1 MAEKAT
7 GAHALTVATR
17 ERQSPDWRSRATCRT
32 TGPHPTGACYSV
44 KPQLMRRRRTLIT
57 SPLEGQM
64 TALPVAHPA
73 LPVVAERGGTQ
84 LRTPKPV
91 VVVDSREQNP
101 FSFAR
106 FQGWFAGVEKKPL
119 ALGDYSVSGLEES
132 CVVERKNLN
141 DLVCSFTL
149 ERPVFINRL
158 RRMSAFPD
166 RLLVITAPLSQ
177 VKSRYEYSPANPNQV
192 TQSLI
197 ATLAGLR
204 VPFLCVETHELGEE
218 IVASYLYQV
227 HLYHWLEAN
236 GHRRRLADD
245 GLQLTTPAIPKHD
258 S

>member
-1 MAEKAT
+1 
-7 GAHALTVATR
+7 
-17 ERQSPDWRSRATCRT
+17 
-32 TGPHPTGACYSV
+32 
-44 KPQLMRRRRTLIT
+44 MRRRRTLIT
-57 SPLEGQM
+57 SPLEWQM
-64 TALPVAHPA
+64 TALPVVHPA

-91 VVVDSREQNP
+91 AVIDTREQNP

-106 FQGWFAGVEKKPL
+106 FEGWFEGVESKPL
-119 ALGDYSVSGLEES
+119 ALGDYSISGLEDV

-141 DLVCSFTL
+141 DLVCSFTV
-149 ERPVFINRL
+149 ERPVFIDRL
-158 RRMSAFPD
+158 RRMSAYPD
-166 RLLVITAPLSQ
+166 RLLVITAALSQ

-204 VPFLCVETHELGEE
+204 IPFLCVDTHELGEE

-236 GHRRRLADD
+236 GHDRRLADD
-245 GLQLTTPAIPKHD
+245 DL
-258 S
+258 